1 MKQQYQW
8 RKYLYHNLFY
18 VSMQETFMY
27 AFPWIVVK
35 LGIIVAKVYSYH
47 NYMMYERKWTF
58 VIIVTSWMTFGNVV
72 LFIFI

>member
-1 MKQQYQW
+1 
-8 RKYLYHNLFY
+8 
-18 VSMQETFMY
+18 MY